1 MSLAEKFKS
10 IEPSQTGMPCGM
22 SKLLESMSKVDKET
36 LEQVMFES
44 ATITP
49 RVSNTKIYQILL
61 EEGYS
66 VAPFAIAQHRRKQ
79 CRCFVGIKAR
89 SKDIK

>member
-1 MSLAEKFKS
+1 MGLAEKFKTA
-10 IEPSQTGMPCGM
+10 EPSQTGLPCGM

-36 LEQVMFES
+36 LEQVLFES
-44 ATITP
+44 PDRTP

-79 CRCFVGIKAR
+79 CRCFVGAKAR
-89 SKDIK
+89 SKDTK

>member
-1 MSLAEKFKS
+1 MGLAEKFKTA
-10 IEPSQTGMPCGM
+10 EPSQTGLPCGM

-36 LEQVMFES
+36 LEQVLFES
-44 ATITP
+44 PARTP

-79 CRCFVGIKAR
+79 CRCFVGAKAR
-89 SKDIK
+89 SKDTK

>member
-1 MSLAEKFKS
+1 MGLAEKFKS

-22 SKLLESMSKVDKET
+22 AKLLESMAKSDKET
-36 LEQVMFES
+36 LEQVMFEVPIM
-44 ATITP
+44 AP
-49 RVSNTKIYQILL
+49 RVSNTKIYQILI

-79 CRCFVGIKAR
+79 CRCFVGLKAR
-89 SKDIK
+89 SKDTK